1 MLFFKNLI
9 VIIEVF
15 IDVGLQIHYLILI
28 FILLPIL
35 IYYKVNIIQTTTF
48 FTQIILEWFFFEQLN
63 NSEVHNQFLLNFY
76 NIYEL
81 LTFSFTIKY

>member
-48 FTQIILEWFFFEQLN
+48 FTQIILE
-63 NSEVHNQFLLNFY
+63 
-76 NIYEL
+76 
-81 LTFSFTIKY
+81 

>member
-15 IDVGLQIHYLILI
+15 IDVGLQIYYLILI

-35 IYYKVNIIQTTTF
+35 IYYKVNIIQTTPF
-48 FTQIILEWFFFEQLN
+48 FTQIILEWFFSEQLN

-81 LTFSFTIKY
+81 LTFSFIIKY

>member
-15 IDVGLQIHYLILI
+15 IDVGLQIHYLTLI

-35 IYYKVNIIQTTTF
+35 IYYKVNIIQATPF
-48 FTQIILEWFFFEQLN
+48 FTQILMAWFFSEQPN